1 MTIEFPES
9 KPSENQ
15 RETLHLN
22 EEVEGRIKANVELNG
37 CLVNCIFD
45 SGNTFRACGSP
56 QLLEMLG
63 LTKADLR
70 PITHDKIGSA
80 ASGSLLTV
88 IGETAEHVELRIPG
102 LSIRFKFRIVILEQL
117 DHCLNLGSKFMKAA
131 QIQWN
136 FAQDSLF
143 FSSINKHLPLIDD
156 DGRKNEFWKNK
167 SIHQVRAREPVPIP
181 VPGNIGQAVL
191 LEDHML
197 QPGVPS
203 LMSLRILDKN
213 HKIPIGQSVIV
224 EGILDG
230 PKTLPKNHQ
239 VLPASN
245 VVDQIRPNGQLF
257 SQAINLGTLPKKLKK
272 GTVFANVYE
281 AVCPSRTTE
290 NIAVNRVQNDGTPL
304 PGDTSN
310 RKPNEPD
317 LITPLSGKDL
327 VTDEAH
333 RQRNKP
339 TIRIDELTK
348 AEKDSMVREIYEK
361 LELAKSP
368 FCQED
373 PKIHGRL
380 LNLLLKF
387 YHVFSWDGSPGS
399 TDLVQHCI
407 ECTDNLP
414 VRDAWRPV
422 APPVDAFISKKV
434 DDWLTQDIVEHSDS
448 DFSNAIVCARKKG
461 PEPLRLCIDYVSTK
475 RAKKTPILAKI

>member
-9 KPSENQ
+9 KPSEAQ
-15 RETLHLN
+15 QETLHLN

-88 IGETAEHVELRIPG
+88 MGETAKHVDLRIPG
-102 LSIRFKFRIVILEQL
+102 LPVRFRLRIVILEQL

-131 QIQWN
+131 RIQWN

-143 FSSINKHLPLIDD
+143 FNGINRHLPLIDD
-156 DGRKNEFWKNK
+156 DGNKNDFWKNK
-167 SIHQVRAREPVPIP
+167 SIHQVRAREPVPVP
-181 VPGNIGQAVL
+181 TPGNIGQAVL
-191 LEDHML
+191 LEDHIL

-245 VVDQIRPNGQLF
+245 VVDQVRPSGQLF

-281 AVCPSRTTE
+281 AVCPSQTTE
-290 NIAVNRVQNDGTPL
+290 NLAVNRVQNHDFVDQKQQETTP
-304 PGDTSN
+304 
-310 RKPNEPD
+310 
-317 LITPLSGKDL
+317 IAPLLGKDL
-327 VTDEAH
+327 MTDEAH

-339 TIRIDELTK
+339 TIRVGDLTK
-348 AEKDSMVREIYEK
+348 AERDSMIKEIYEK
-361 LELAKSP
+361 LELEKSP

-380 LNLLLKF
+380 LHLLLKF

-399 TDLVQHCI
+399 TDLVQHVI

-461 PEPLRLCIDYVSTK
+461 PEPLRLCIDYVSIK
-475 RAKKTPILAKI
+475 RPKDSRFRPKKSS